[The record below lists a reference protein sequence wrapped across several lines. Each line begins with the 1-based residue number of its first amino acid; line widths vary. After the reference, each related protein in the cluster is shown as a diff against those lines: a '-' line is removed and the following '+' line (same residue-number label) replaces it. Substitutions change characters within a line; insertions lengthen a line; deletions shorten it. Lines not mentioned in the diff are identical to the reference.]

1 MALSIKDIG
10 EIDQVVGQ
18 WCLNRVP
25 PHLKTSVDYD
35 YEIDGQAV
43 TIIEVRPA
51 WQGAPGEVTR
61 QPMAKFRF
69 VKATEQWQIYW
80 MRSSG
85 KWQSSEPMSEA
96 TKINDALMVIETDQY
111 GCFFG

>member
-43 TIIEVRPA
+43 TIIEVRP
-51 WQGAPGEVTR
+51 PGKGHL
-61 QPMAKFRF
+61 AKSR
-69 VKATEQWQIYW
+69 VSPWPNSASSK
-80 MRSSG
+80 RLSSG
-85 KWQSSEPMSEA
+85 KF
-96 TKINDALMVIETDQY
+96 T
-111 GCFFG
+111 GCAQAVNGNRMNPCPRQPKSTMP

>member
-1 MALSIKDIG
+1 MALSIEDIG

-25 PHLKTSVDYD
+25 PQLKKSVDYD

-43 TIIEVRPA
+43 SILEVRPA
-51 WQGAPGEVTR
+51 WKGSPGEVTR
-61 QPMAKFRF
+61 RPIAKFRF
-69 VKATEQWQIYW
+69 VKVTGQWQIYW

-85 KWQSSEPMSEA
+85 KWQSYEPMFA
-96 TKINDALMVIETDQY
+96 TAELDDALMVIESDHY

>member
-1 MALSIKDIG
+1 MALSIEDIG

-25 PHLKTSVDYD
+25 PQLKKSVDYD

-43 TIIEVRPA
+43 TFIEVRPA
-51 WQGAPGEVTR
+51 WKGSPGEVTR
-61 QPMAKFRF
+61 RPIARFRF
-69 VKATEQWQIYW
+69 VKVTGQWKIYW

-85 KWQSSEPMSEA
+85 KWQSYEPMLEA
-96 TKINDALMVIETDQY
+96 AELDDALMVLETDQY

>member
-1 MALSIKDIG
+1 MALTIEDIG

-18 WCLNRVP
+18 GGLNRVP
-25 PHLKTSVDYD
+25 PHLKKTVDYD

-43 TIIEVRPA
+43 IIIEVRPA
-51 WQGAPGEVTR
+51 WQGSPGEVTR

-80 MRSSG
+80 MRASG
-85 KWQSSEPMSEA
+85 KWKKYEPMFEA
-96 TKINDALMVIETDQY
+96 TELDDALMVIESDHY

>member
-1 MALSIKDIG
+1 MAFSFEDIG

-18 WCLNRVP
+18 WCLNRVAP
-25 PHLKTSVDYD
+25 QLKKSVDYD
-35 YEIDGQAV
+35 YERDGQAV

-51 WQGAPGEVTR
+51 WGALGEFTR

-69 VKATEQWQIYW
+69 VKVTGQWQIYW
-80 MRSSG
+80 MRASG
-85 KWQSSEPMSEA
+85 KWKKYEPMFEA
-96 TKINDALMVIETDQY
+96 TELDDALMVIETDQY

>member
-35 YEIDGQAV
+35 YKIDGQAV

-69 VKATEQWQIYW
+69 VIATEQWQIYW

-85 KWQSSEPMSEA
+85 KWQSYEPMSEA
-96 TKINDALMVIETDQY
+96 TKLNDALMVIETDQY